1 MRNTSVLICVS
12 VICLGAVLMAAPP
25 TPTPARDEAVYQPR
39 PEDPVLKQMD
49 ERAKE
54 QAKQQ
59 NDATTKIREAQKAK
73 KEAAR
78 KNAQVLRFDLSKVEK
93 PASPAAFTSAFHFP
107 PVAQYQ
113 TGTCWSFSTT
123 SFYESEVFRLTGRRI
138 KLSEIYT
145 VYWEYVEKLRRFV
158 HERGDSLVA
167 EGSESNA
174 VARIWRQYGAV
185 PEEAY
190 PGMLAKD
197 GRHDHSR
204 LIAQLGALTE
214 WVKAHDIWDEE
225 RVLGLTRVILDQE
238 LGPPPASFPYS
249 GESYTPQEFL
259 TRVLKLDL
267 ADYVEVMSTLSAPF
281 YTLAEHKVPD
291 NWWHD
296 ASYHNVPL
304 GAWYGALASAVQK
317 GYTAALGGDTSEPG
331 YNGFENVALV
341 PSFDI
346 PQAYIDQS
354 ARELRFYNHSTEDD
368 HGVHAVGFSK
378 TGGHEWLLIKDS
390 ARSSRWGKFEGYY
403 FYRDDYVRLKMLA
416 YTVHKDAI
424 KELLARFAK

>member
-1 MRNTSVLICVS
+1 MSRTTLFVSMTGICV
-12 VICLGAVLMAAPP
+12 AVALLAAPP
-25 TPTPARDEAVYQPR
+25 TPTPTRDEAVYQPR
-39 PEDPVLKQMD
+39 YEDPVLKEMG
-49 ERAKE
+49 EHAKE
-54 QAKQQ
+54 QAKQD
-59 NDATTKIREAQKAK
+59 DAATAKIRDAQKARR
-73 KEAAR
+73 EATR
-78 KNAQVLRFDLSKVEK
+78 KAAQVLRFDLSKVER
-93 PASPAAFTSAFHFP
+93 PTSPAAFTSAFHFA

-123 SFYESEVFRLTGRRI
+123 SFYESEVFRLTGQKV

-145 VYWEYVEKLRRFV
+145 VYWEHVEKLRRFV
-158 HERGDSLVA
+158 RERGDSLVA

-174 VARIWRQYGAV
+174 VARIWKQYGAV

-190 PGMLAKD
+190 PGVLAKD

-204 LIAQLGALTE
+204 LMAQIDALTR
-214 WVKAHDIWDEE
+214 WVKAHDVWDEE
-225 RVLGLTRVILDQE
+225 RVLALARVILDGE
-238 LGPPPASFPYS
+238 LGAPPTRFSY
-249 GESYTPQEFL
+249 GGQSYTPQEFL
-259 TRVLKLDL
+259 ARVLKLDL
-267 ADYVEVMSTLSAPF
+267 DSYVEVMSTLSAPF
-281 YTLAEHKVPD
+281 YVRAEHKVPD

-296 ASYHNVPL
+296 ANYHNVPL
-304 GAWYGALASAVQK
+304 EVWYGALVRAVQK

-331 YNGFENVALV
+331 YVGLENVALV

-378 TGGHEWLLIKDS
+378 SGGHEWLLIKDS

-416 YTVHKDAI
+416 YTVHREAVKD
-424 KELLARFAK
+424 LLAKFAK